1 MRTRP
6 LFALLAAGTIALAAC
21 GSDNSSSSSNAPAA
35 APTTA
40 AATAT
45 TAAAAPTTA
54 AASTATTAASS
65 ATTDSDDSSYGNA
78 YAVPTTAAA
87 SGGAA
92 ATGAASITLADST
105 LGKIVVD
112 GNGMTL
118 YAFLKDTGGTS
129 VCSGGCANAWPPA
142 AATGTPT
149 AGTGITGTLTTVARP
164 DGSMQLKLGDWPL
177 YRFAG
182 DAAAG
187 DTNGQG
193 SGSTWYV
200 VGADGQPIK

>member
-1 MRTRP
+1 MHMRS

-21 GSDNSSSSSNAPAA
+21 GSDNSKSSSANAPAA

-40 AATAT
+40 AASAATAAAPAT
-45 TAAAAPTTA
+45 TAAPTTA
-54 AASTATTAASS
+54 AASS
-65 ATTDSDDSSYGNA
+65 ATTDDDSSYGSGSG
-78 YAVPTTAAA
+78 TATSAA
-87 SGGAA
+87 SASA
-92 ATGAASITLADST
+92 ATGTSVTLADSK

-112 GNGMTL
+112 SNGMTL

-129 VCSGGCANAWPPA
+129 VCNGACANAWPPA
-142 AATGTPT
+142 DATGAPT
-149 AGTGITGTLTTVARP
+149 AGAGITGALTTVARA
-164 DGSMQLKLGDWPL
+164 DGTMQLKLGDWPL

-182 DAAAG
+182 DAAKG

-193 SGSTWYV
+193 SNSVWYV